1 MSVEAYSA
9 ELRAQANRVLES
21 HVGLPHTWQEDGE
34 LRFAASSAGGFEVVL
49 QPDSAGIIVFTS
61 IGFHEHCEGPVAQ
74 AVQDALGL
82 TRDLL
87 SPDMRIREQLAG
99 ARPYRWHLERRH
111 AAGWA
116 IESTSGS
123 LFWNYFAHRSE
134 RIYQNHHLPGR
145 LEASDQSKLE

>member
-1 MSVEAYSA
+1 MSLQAYSA
-9 ELRAQANRVLES
+9 ELRAQASRLLES
-21 HVGLPHTWQEDGE
+21 HPGLPHTRQEDGKI
-34 LRFAASSAGGFEVVL
+34 RFAASSADGFEVVL

-61 IGFHEHCEGPVAQ
+61 TGFHEHCDGPVAQ

-111 AAGWA
+111 ENGWA

-123 LFWNYFAHRSE
+123 LFWNYFGHRTE
-134 RIYQNHHLPGR
+134 RIYQNHYLAGR
-145 LEASDQSKLE
+145 LDRSDPFEP